1 MWAGEQR
8 WYSASGR
15 LKSHVEMSTNSMGV
29 LRTAVQLDSA
39 ACRLSVGIFV
49 QPCLQ
54 VGSRRLADP
63 APPRSAESF
72 IPWDTFA
79 QSVTEAQQ
87 LSQAED
93 LDFLQRTER
102 TRCHCRRTF
111 QAQTLAK
118 KNRRELKGLVKGD
131 SNGETVKAEM
141 RQVAKII
148 SARRF

>member
-1 MWAGEQR
+1 M
-8 WYSASGR
+8 
-15 LKSHVEMSTNSMGV
+15 MSMI
-29 LRTAVQLDSA
+29 LLVQHA
-39 ACRLSVGIFV
+39 AQATSE
-49 QPCLQ
+49 
-54 VGSRRLADP
+54 RLADP

-87 LSQAED
+87 LSQTED

-102 TRCHCRRTF
+102 IRCQCRRTF

-118 KNRRELKGLVKGD
+118 KNRRELKGLVEGD

-141 RQVAKII
+141 KQVAKII